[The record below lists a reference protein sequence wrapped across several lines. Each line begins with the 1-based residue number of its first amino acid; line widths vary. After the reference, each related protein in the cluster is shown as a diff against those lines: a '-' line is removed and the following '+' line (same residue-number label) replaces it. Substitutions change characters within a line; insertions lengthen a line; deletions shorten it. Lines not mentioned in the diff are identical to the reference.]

1 MEKAY
6 DVKALSEKL
15 KARGLDVAEEAA
27 KIIVE
32 ESFAWIE
39 ESAKLSATPYDDMG
53 LVILPHLKKIAL
65 TQVDKIDGKQDISE
79 IHA

>member
-6 DVKALSEKL
+6 DAKVLVAKL

-27 KIIVE
+27 KVLIE
-32 ESFAWIE
+32 ESFTWVE

-53 LVILPHLKKIAL
+53 LVIIPKLKELAL
-65 TQVDKIDGKQDISE
+65 KEVDKIDGVSE
-79 IHA
+79 VHA